1 MTTTTHLKLPILK
14 GLPVTSGRHQT
25 WRLVAP
31 NDELDRLLTRV
42 AGGDRRAYAGLFDRV
57 AGSVFGV
64 VRSVLR
70 DPAMSEEVTQEVL
83 LEVWRRAP
91 AFTPARGS
99 ARVWVLTMAHRRA
112 IDRVRAE
119 QAHRDRTDRVATTS
133 PERPF
138 DSTAEAVE
146 RRDERDRLRAAL
158 AVLTDLQRE
167 VIELAYYQGRTYRE
181 VAEALDVPLGTVK
194 TRMRDGLLR
203 LKDVIGAPP

>member
-1 MTTTTHLKLPILK
+1 MTTYPMLPILA
-14 GLPVTSGRHQT
+14 GLPVTSGRQRT
-25 WRLVAP
+25 RNLVTL
-31 NDELDRLLTRV
+31 NDELDRLLIRV
-42 AGGDRRAYAGLFDRV
+42 AGGDRRAYAAVFERV
-57 AGSVFGV
+57 AGLVFGV

-133 PERPF
+133 PDRPF

-146 RRDERDRLRAAL
+146 RRDESDRMRAAL
-158 AVLTDLQRE
+158 DLLTDLQRE

-203 LKDVIGAPP
+203 LKDAIGAPR